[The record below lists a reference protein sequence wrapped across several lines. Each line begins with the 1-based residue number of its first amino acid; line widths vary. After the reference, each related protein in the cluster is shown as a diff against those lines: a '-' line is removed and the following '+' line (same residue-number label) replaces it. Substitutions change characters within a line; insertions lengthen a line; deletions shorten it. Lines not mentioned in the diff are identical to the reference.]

1 MLEVEIRH
9 PVQPSLRLAVV
20 TETYTPDVNGVAM
33 TIARVVEGL
42 RARNHSIQLIRPRRD
57 RATPQASPD
66 DADPGF
72 HEVLLRGLP
81 IPRYPHLT
89 MGLPSKKALVE
100 LWSRQRPDLV
110 HIVTEGPLGWSA
122 LQAAR
127 RLKLPVT
134 SDFRTNF
141 HTYMRHYGVG
151 WLRRPIF
158 SYLRKLHNQ
167 TLCTFV
173 PTEALKQSLL
183 ACGFLNLKVVARG
196 VDTRLFDPAR
206 RSEALR
212 AEWGAGPDTLVVLH
226 VGRLAA
232 EKNLATVVRAFEAIR
247 RQRPDSLLVFVGD
260 GPARRETEARCPDAR
275 FAGMVTGEPLATHY
289 ASADF
294 FLFPSTTETF
304 GNVTT
309 EAMASGL
316 PVLAYDYAAA
326 AEYLRDGQNGLL
338 VPFGQDD
345 AFVARAAAAV
355 SGADELREM
364 GRAARYT
371 AQGLQ
376 WEQIVAQIEQAML
389 SAMRGQGAAPSP
401 TLVPGRIGG
410 W

>member
-33 TIARVVEGL
+33 TIARVVDGL

-57 RATPQASPD
+57 RGTPLALPND
-66 DADPGF
+66 TDPGF

-173 PTEALKQSLL
+173 PTEALRQSLL
-183 ACGFLNLKVVARG
+183 GCGFQNLKVVARG
-196 VDTRLFDPAR
+196 VDTRQFDPAR
-206 RSEALR
+206 RSDALR
-212 AEWGAGPDTLVVLH
+212 AAWGAGPETLVVLH

-232 EKNLATVVRAFEAIR
+232 EKNLTTVVRAFDALR
-247 RQRPDSLLVFVGD
+247 QQRPDSLLVFVGD
-260 GPARRETEARCPDAR
+260 GPARRDMEARCPHAV
-275 FAGMVTGEPLATHY
+275 FAGMVTGEPLGAHY
-289 ASADF
+289 ASADL

-316 PVLAYDYAAA
+316 PMLAYDYAAA
-326 AEYLRDGQNGLL
+326 AEYLKDGQNGLL
-338 VPFGQDD
+338 VPFGRDD
-345 AFVARAAAAV
+345 DFVARAAHAV
-355 SGADELREM
+355 VNRFELREM

-389 SAMRGQGAAPSP
+389 GAMRAGGAARSP
-401 TLVPGRIGG
+401 AMLPGRVAG